1 MNEAWHR
8 WDMSITNI
16 VPPSATLAV
25 NERLRGLI
33 EAGRPILHLAF
44 GEAGLPVPAEVLDA
58 LRSGGPD
65 NGYGPVAGSI
75 QSRTAAAAWFDRR
88 RLPTDPDQVV
98 LAPGSKALLWAL
110 LSVLPGDVVL
120 PQPSWVSYAA
130 QAALVGK
137 RVWSAPIGPETGG
150 VPDPTALEEA

>member
-25 NERLRGLI
+25 NERLRRLI

-44 GEAGLPVPAEVLDA
+44 GEAGLPVPDEVLDA

-75 QSRTAAAAWFDRR
+75 QSRTAAAAWFDRLYR
-88 RLPTDPDQVV
+88 HEPNLMKVIV
-98 LAPGSKALLWAL
+98 
-110 LSVLPGDVVL
+110 
-120 PQPSWVSYAA
+120 QP
-130 QAALVGK
+130 
-137 RVWSAPIGPETGG
+137 
-150 VPDPTALEEA
+150 